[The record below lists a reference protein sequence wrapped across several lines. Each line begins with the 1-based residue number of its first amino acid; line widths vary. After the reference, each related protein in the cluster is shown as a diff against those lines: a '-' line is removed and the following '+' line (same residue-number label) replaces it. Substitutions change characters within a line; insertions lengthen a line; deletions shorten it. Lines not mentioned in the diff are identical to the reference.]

1 LVDVLDGHP
10 NAEKVIRLGYLKDEE
25 LAAEYRN
32 ARALVFCSL
41 YEGFGLPIVEAMQH
55 GCPVLCSRGTALAEV
70 AADAAILADPR
81 ESGEIEQAMLRLNE
95 DAQLRLLLARAG
107 RQRAREFS
115 WERCA
120 RRTIDALKDMAA

>member
-1 LVDVLDGHP
+1 MPG
-10 NAEKVIRLGYLKDEE
+10 RWFF
-25 LAAEYRN
+25 
-32 ARALVFCSL
+32 ARCTRGS
-41 YEGFGLPIVEAMQH
+41 GSRS
-55 GCPVLCSRGTALAEV
+55 CPVLCSRGTALAEV

-81 ESGEIEQAMLRLNE
+81 EPGEIEQAMLRLNE

-120 RRTIDALKDMAA
+120 RRTINALKDLAA